1 MKNSVEKSD
10 SYFPRIASGEDV
22 FFWLLL
28 SVWKNILVGSQFVP
42 ENMQRYYCAGYLG
55 RRPDSQCE
63 SGEGKL
69 TCRKGRL
76 EG

>member
-1 MKNSVEKSD
+1 MF
-10 SYFPRIASGEDV
+10 FPCIASGEDF

-42 ENMQRYYCAGYLG
+42 ENMQRYYCTGYLG
-55 RRPDSQCE
+55 RRLDSQCE
-63 SGEGKL
+63 SGKGKL